1 MGCPWLEA
9 GPQTVVPVSDV
20 CPAGLTQVAV
30 SSAAQ
35 FASEIN
41 NISGKHLVLSA
52 GLTVPRFTISGQDDW
67 CIDAPGGATVLHS
80 GGGDGATIHIE
91 NVDNAGL
98 RGLTLDGNNGTA
110 TWGLTLS
117 GRFLNDPASN
127 RPVTNFTTANL
138 EITGQAQG
146 AYHVG
151 GLGTRNIT
159 SINDYLH
166 DWGYDAQG
174 DGFFAEGFYI
184 GNGSDRSQSDS
195 TNVHI
200 INPLVHTNGNNGSSG
215 EFVDIKN
222 NTGRNGTLTHPDF
235 PGQTFGVIVEGGDFY
250 DNLQPFNAVLS
261 GGENGASAAGTNTSD
276 NVPGPTTLFY
286 NNAIHD
292 YRANGNAQGGPL
304 PSSAARAF
312 QLGRGTYTLVNN
324 LVWNPSTSP
333 NDALVVLDNAAPGE
347 SVTAYHNGFTGG
359 VDVNNPGNQTY
370 SNIAPALDFGC
381 NWHTD
386 NYDGP
391 GGGSILASPADFNNQ
406 TSNSGHMPVAGGGLE
421 DTCPTPLHP
430 TDICGTARSATNDE
444 AGPFSLASCCFLP
457 TAQASIEAA
466 IANCGVTNLAA
477 ANLVACGSLAGATL
491 VDGGGVATMT
501 DEFLTLTVTTS
512 GTYTVQIDD
521 GC

>member
-9 GPQTVVPVSDV
+9 GPQTVVPASDV

-67 CIDAPGGATVLHS
+67 CIDAPGGATVLHP

-98 RGLTLDGNNGTA
+98 RGLTLDGNDGTA

-146 AYHVG
+146 AYHIG

-184 GNGSDRSQSDS
+184 GKAQ
-195 TNVHI
+195 TVHS
-200 INPLVHTNGNNGSSG
+200 PTA
-215 EFVDIKN
+215 
-222 NTGRNGTLTHPDF
+222 
-235 PGQTFGVIVEGGDFY
+235 QT
-250 DNLQPFNAVLS
+250 
-261 GGENGASAAGTNTSD
+261 
-276 NVPGPTTLFY
+276 
-286 NNAIHD
+286 
-292 YRANGNAQGGPL
+292 
-304 PSSAARAF
+304 
-312 QLGRGTYTLVNN
+312 
-324 LVWNPSTSP
+324 STSLIRSSTP
-333 NDALVVLDNAAPGE
+333 
-347 SVTAYHNGFTGG
+347 TATTAH
-359 VDVNNPGNQTY
+359 
-370 SNIAPALDFGC
+370 
-381 NWHTD
+381 
-386 NYDGP
+386 
-391 GGGSILASPADFNNQ
+391 LASSL
-406 TSNSGHMPVAGGGLE
+406 TSRTTPVA
-421 DTCPTPLHP
+421 
-430 TDICGTARSATNDE
+430 TARS
-444 AGPFSLASCCFLP
+444 PIRISLARP
-457 TAQASIEAA
+457 
-466 IANCGVTNLAA
+466 LA
-477 ANLVACGSLAGATL
+477 
-491 VDGGGVATMT
+491 
-501 DEFLTLTVTTS
+501 
-512 GTYTVQIDD
+512 
-521 GC
+521 